1 MATPARDLTPIV
13 DSSIDRNPL
22 MVAPTMPLLAVLA
35 LMSQTLSTRQQ
46 GASKPLMISRGRDRS
61 SSVLVVE
68 NHRLQGIFTERDLV
82 KLVAAQRSLT
92 GVEVGQVMSS
102 EVVVVA
108 VEQLTDVFVPLEL
121 MRRHHI
127 RHLPVVDADHHP
139 LGLITQ
145 RQLLQTLKPGTLLRF
160 RPVADVMSPDVV
172 QGPPTMTLLE
182 VARLMRDRLV
192 SCVVITAPMTSGIH
206 LKSNAIRGIGHTPI
220 GIITERDLVQVK
232 ALEFDFEQIQ
242 AQVVMSTP
250 LFLVK
255 PEEMLLKAQTLMRER
270 RLRRLVV
277 ADAEGQLRGILTQS
291 SLLRVLTPDKLYS
304 TLNQLERRLVRLEAE
319 KRALTL
325 NQNADL
331 EHQLQD
337 QSHCLEQH
345 LNYGGFLE
353 QVSNQV
359 WAATDLITLCKW
371 VMAHLNR
378 LLRANRMLT
387 YQFATA
393 NSGLVI
399 AEAIQGP
406 WTKLIGR
413 FVEDPCFEV
422 EVGDFYRQG
431 NCRTIQDIYDVH
443 LSDCH
448 RSLLELLEV
457 KAYIVVPI
465 VVPANP
471 IKPREHQVLWG
482 LLMAQQ
488 CDSARAW
495 DALELSLLRQVAI
508 LLAIAVQKL
517 ELMYKRQP
525 QPLDADHP
533 LVTAASF
540 PAIALACSL
549 DRPDLSAQ

>member
-1 MATPARDLTPIV
+1 MATSAPHLTPIV
-13 DSSIDRNPL
+13 DGSIDRDPL
-22 MVAPTMPLLAVLA
+22 MVGPTTSLIEVLA
-35 LMSQTLSTRQQ
+35 LMSQTLSVQQQ
-46 GASKPLMISRGRDRS
+46 GVSQALISPGSRDRS

-68 NHRLQGIFTERDLV
+68 NHRLMGIFTERDLV
-82 KLVAAQRSLT
+82 KLVAAQHSLA

-108 VEQLTDVFVPLEL
+108 VEQLTDIFVPLDL

-127 RHLPVVDADHHP
+127 RHLPVVDADYHP

-145 RQLLQTLKPGTLLRF
+145 RKLLQTLKPGTLLRF
-160 RPVADVMSPDVV
+160 RPVADVMTPDVV
-172 QGPPTMTLLE
+172 QGPPTMTLLQ

-192 SCVVITAPMTSGIH
+192 SCVVITAPVTQGINREP
-206 LKSNAIRGIGHTPI
+206 SAARTVGRTPV

-250 LFLVK
+250 LFLVR

-277 ADAEGQLRGILTQS
+277 ADGDGQLRGILTQS
-291 SLLRVLTPDKLYS
+291 SLLRVLTPGKLYNTVS
-304 TLNQLERRLVRLEAE
+304 QLEQRLVRLEAE
-319 KRALTL
+319 KKALTV
-325 NQNADL
+325 NQNAEL
-331 EHQLQD
+331 EHQLED

-345 LNYGGFLE
+345 LSYSNFLE
-353 QVSNQV
+353 QLSHQV
-359 WAATDLITLCKW
+359 WAATDLITLFKW
-371 VMAHLNR
+371 AMADLNR

-393 NSGLVI
+393 NTGLVI

-413 FVEDPCFEV
+413 FVEDPCFDE

-431 NCRTIQDIYDVH
+431 HCRAIQDIYDIH

-457 KAYIVVPI
+457 KAYIVVPL
-465 VVPANP
+465 VVPVNP
-471 IKPREHQVLWG
+471 MAPPDGQMLWG

-517 ELMYKRQP
+517 ALMYKRPP
-525 QPLDADHP
+525 QPIDANHP
-533 LVTAASF
+533 LVTATSL

-549 DRPDLSAQ
+549 E